1 MKALVTGGA
10 GFIGGSLAGALVEG
24 GAEVRVLDN
33 FFTGR
38 RDNVPSRAE
47 LFDGDVA
54 DPDVLSGAVSGV
66 DVIFHQAA
74 HRAVPRSLEAPLAT
88 NRANT
93 HGTLAVLAAA
103 QHAGV
108 RRLVCASSSSVYG
121 QVDEFPTPESVTL
134 HPSSP
139 YAVSKLGAEHYCRVF
154 AELHGMHTVSLR
166 YFNVYGPRQ
175 PPDVPYA
182 QVVPLFIEAMT
193 DGRVATV
200 HGDGEQRRDFTYIDD
215 VIAANIAAAEADGD
229 TVAGR
234 AYNVGGGNDISV
246 LELLALVAKIV
257 GVEPRAEHAAARPGD
272 VRRTWAHI
280 GAAARDLGWRPSV
293 DLEEGLRRTIE
304 WHAGGAGTE
313 GGGEAP

>member
-1 MKALVTGGA
+1 MRALVTGGA
-10 GFIGGSLAGALVEG
+10 GFIGSHLAHALVDR

-38 RDNVPSRAE
+38 PENVPPGAE
-47 LFDGDVA
+47 LVDGDIA
-54 DPDVLSGAVSGV
+54 DPDAVAVAVDGV

-74 HRAVPRSLEAPLAT
+74 HRAVPRSVEAPLAT

-93 HGTLAVLAAA
+93 HGTLALLAAA
-103 QHAGV
+103 QGAGV
-108 RRLVCASSSSVYG
+108 RRVVCASSSSVYG
-121 QVDEFPTPESVTL
+121 QVDEFPTPESVTPM
-134 HPSSP
+134 PSSP

-182 QVVPLFIEAMT
+182 QVVPLFIRAMT
-193 DGRVATV
+193 GGHVAAV

-215 VIAANIAAAEADGD
+215 VVAANIAAADADGD
-229 TVAGR
+229 AVAGR
-234 AYNVGGGNDISV
+234 AYNVGGGSDISV
-246 LELLALVAKIV
+246 LELLTLIAKIA
-257 GVEPRAEHAAARPGD
+257 GVEPRAEHAPTRAGD
-272 VRRTWAHI
+272 VRRTWADI
-280 GAAARDLGWRPSV
+280 SAAGRDLGWRPGV

-304 WHAGGAGTE
+304 WYTS
-313 GGGEAP
+313 